1 MKNNQNMKPIFKTAK
16 NTSENSKVLINT
28 FNNIPAFIA
37 TGGEIVFAS
46 DDFLEVHLK
55 FNLTEN
61 TMNHHKSG
69 FGGAIYSSL
78 DPVYPLQ
85 LMSILGDKYVVWDL
99 AATIDYLK
107 PIFKDVY
114 ARFILSH
121 EQIEV
126 IKSDVKVRNKTV
138 VNFSVA
144 YEDLEGNIYA
154 KATKTIYIADKEYFD
169 KKNSNNT

>member
-1 MKNNQNMKPIFKTAK
+1 MKPIFETTKSS
-16 NTSENSKVLINT
+16 SENSKKIVDA

-37 TGGEIVFAS
+37 TGGEIVFVS
-46 DDFLEVHLK
+46 DDLLEVHLK

-61 TMNHHKSG
+61 TMNYHKSG

-85 LMSILGDKYVVWDL
+85 LINTLGDKYVVWDL

-107 PIFKDVY
+107 PIFKNVY
-114 ARFILSH
+114 ARFLLSH
-121 EQIEV
+121 EQIES
-126 IKSDVKVRNKTV
+126 IKSQVRDRGKSV
-138 VNFSVA
+138 VCLDVA
-144 YEDLEGNIYA
+144 YEDLEGNLYA

>member
-1 MKNNQNMKPIFKTAK
+1 MKPIFET
-16 NTSENSKVLINT
+16 NRNFNEDSKMLVKT

-37 TGGEIVFAS
+37 TGGEILFVS
-46 DDFLEVHLK
+46 DDLLEVHLK

-61 TMNHHKSG
+61 TMNYHKSG

-107 PIFKDVY
+107 PVFNDVY
-114 ARFILSH
+114 ARFELTK
-121 EQIEV
+121 EQIEI
-126 IKSDVKVRNKTV
+126 IKNKIELKNKCV
-138 VNFSVA
+138 VTLPVQ
-144 YEDLEGNIYA
+144 YEDLSGNVYA
-154 KATKTIYIADKEYFD
+154 KATKTIYIADKEYFQR
-169 KKNSNNT
+169 KNNHS